1 MSIATEIS
9 RLQTAKADIKT
20 AIEAKGVTVPSSAK
34 IDDYATLVG
43 QIQTGGGSLN
53 LTTLNVT
60 PTTSAQQIIPTS
72 PVDGYDEV
80 NVAAVTSAIDNNI
93 TAGNIKKDV
102 TILGVTGTLAGGFDL
117 LGIKSGTK
125 TTITKAD
132 GDYIAEILGYAICR
146 YLFESTQVTSADY
159 SGITSIT
166 RANAIQYLH
175 SYCSHLTFINFD
187 NITKINGDRSFQY
200 AFQSCTQLTTIS
212 FPLLQSLTGVQ
223 VALNTFSGC
232 SNLTS
237 INFPSLTTISGTNA
251 LQTMFNN
258 CSNLSTATVH
268 PSALSNSTQNLNLLG
283 SVTGSAFTTLR
294 LSATATNNIYLSWAG
309 YLDSDSILDVL
320 NHLSTEATGKTC
332 AFKNLTVASS
342 DPNYSAISA
351 KVSALTNWT
360 ITGLTI

>member
-9 RLQTAKADIKT
+9 RLQQAKADLKT
-20 AIEAKGVTVPSSAK
+20 AIEAKGVTVSSSDT

-43 QIQTGGGSLN
+43 QIQTGGGSSN

-117 LGIKSGTK
+117 LGIKSRTK
-125 TTITKAD
+125 TTLTKAD
-132 GDYIAEILGYAICR
+132 GDYVVEMLDYNSCR
-146 YLFESTQVTSADY
+146 YMFQGTALTSVDY
-159 SGITSIT
+159 SGLTSLTRAAGMQYIHDGCTSLTSIDFS
-166 RANAIQYLH
+166 NLE
-175 SYCSHLTFINFD
+175 
-187 NITKINGDRSFQY
+187 KINANQSFQY
-200 AFQSCTQLTTIS
+200 AFQGCTSLTVVS
-212 FPLLQSLTGVQ
+212 FPSLESISGTQ
-223 VALNTFSGC
+223 ACLNTFKNC

-237 INFPSLTTISGTNA
+237 ISFPSLTTISGTNV

-258 CSNLSTATVH
+258 CSKLSTATVH
-268 PSALSNSTQNLNLLG
+268 PSALSSSTQHLNLLG

-294 LSATATNNIYLSWAG
+294 LSATATNNVYLSWAG

-320 NHLSTEATGKTC
+320 NHLSTEVTGKTC

-342 DPNYSAISA
+342 DPNHAAISA